1 MKNKKLRLIYHAVGM
16 FSICVIISWLFSRE
30 GNGQNFELGFPFT
43 FYEQFKLR
51 GNNYVNFSWDIYNF
65 VLDAFIIFICTF
77 MITIVVSW
85 LSENR
90 K

>member
-1 MKNKKLRLIYHAVGM
+1 MKNKKLRLIYHAIGI
-16 FSICVIISWLFSRE
+16 FSICVIISWLSSRE

-65 VLDAFIIFICTF
+65 VLDTSITLIF
-77 MITIVVSW
+77 TIGIST
-85 LSENR
+85 LLNYCKRS
-90 K
+90 